1 MQKGCT
7 QAKELCVIKQKQRRF
22 KMKFNLKFKSKEKEV
37 INYAG
42 EKAFVLTPQLELY
55 TAVATAALN
64 DQFYEG
70 ATGKLDRL
78 RQLIAKNDAAFVAK
92 LAVYAR
98 EQMYLR
104 SVPLVLAVELAKQQ
118 SGNDAVG
125 KLTNR
130 VVQRADEITELLAYY
145 ALANERKDVKKLNKL
160 SKQLQKGLAA
170 AFNKFDE
177 YQFAKYNRDAEV
189 KLKDALFLV
198 HPKAK
203 DEAQQVLFDK
213 IVKDELQ
220 VPYTWEVELSALGQQ
235 KYDSAEL
242 KQAAVKV
249 KWEEL
254 IASNKVGYMAIMRNL
269 RNILEAEVSKAALN
283 KVCEFIA
290 NEKAVANSKQLPFR
304 FLAAYR
310 ELKELKNGRVSKVLD
325 ALEQAVLYSAANIAG
340 YDENTKVVI
349 AADVSG
355 SMQKPI
361 SAKSKVL
368 LFDIGLMMEILLQNR
383 CENAITGMFGDTW
396 KVINVPKKNI
406 LANVQEFYRREGEVG
421 YSTNGYLVVKDLL
434 KRNKAV
440 DKVMLFTDCQLWNS
454 NNSTESIAAL
464 WKEYKKI
471 APAAKLYLFDLAGYG
486 NTPLN
491 VQRDDV
497 FLIAGWSD
505 KIFNVLNAIEKGNTA
520 IEMIDAIAL

>member
-1 MQKGCT
+1 
-7 QAKELCVIKQKQRRF
+7 
-22 KMKFNLKFKSKEKEV
+22 MKFNFAFKSKAKETV
-37 INYAG
+37 NYEGA
-42 EKAFVLTPQLELY
+42 KAFVLTPQLELY
-55 TAVATAALN
+55 TAVATAGLS
-64 DQFYEG
+64 DQFYEKQSD
-70 ATGKLDRL
+70 KLIRL
-78 RQLIAKNDAAFVAK
+78 RELIAKNDPAFVAK
-92 LAVYAR
+92 LAIYAR

-104 SVPLVLAVELAKQQ
+104 SIPLVLAVELAKSQ
-118 SGNDAVG
+118 SGNAVVG
-125 KLTNR
+125 QLTNR

-145 ALANERKDVKKLNKL
+145 AIANERNDVKKLNKL

-177 YQFAKYNRDAEV
+177 YQFAKYNRDAAV
-189 KLKDALFLV
+189 KMKDALFLV

-213 IVKDELQ
+213 IAKDELQ
-220 VPYTWEVELSALGQQ
+220 VPYTWETELSALGQL

-242 KQAAVKV
+242 KKAAVKA

-254 IASNKVGYMAIMRNL
+254 IESGKVGYMAMLRNL
-269 RNILEAEVSKAALN
+269 RNILEAEVSKEALK
-283 KVCEFIA
+283 KVCAYIA

-304 FLAAYR
+304 FLSAYR
-310 ELKELKNGRVSKVLD
+310 ELKGMNNGRVGLLLD
-325 ALEQAVLYSAANIAG
+325 ALEQAVLYSAKNIAG
-340 YDENTKVVI
+340 FDDDTKVVI

-355 SMQKPI
+355 SMRKPV

-368 LFDIGLMMEILLQNR
+368 LYDIGLMLAMLLKNR

-396 KVINVPKKNI
+396 KMITVPNKNI

-421 YSTNGYLVVKDLL
+421 YSTNGYLVVEDLL
-434 KRNKAV
+434 RKNKVV

-454 NNSTESIAAL
+454 NNNGENIANM
-464 WKEYKKI
+464 WKQYKKI

-497 FLIAGWSD
+497 YLIAGWSD
-505 KIFNVLNAIEKGNTA
+505 KIFNVLSAIEDGNDA
-520 IEMIDAIAL
+520 VKLIDAITV